1 MGSIAR
7 DPGMTKSYKFIQILF
22 NDAVTCLDFRVLVM
36 NELKKW
42 SINGIKMTRKMR
54 RTSTESCAIT
64 ISCTADAWDRTRAVA
79 VGVQQ

>member
-42 SINGIKMTRKMR
+42 SINGIKMTRKM
-54 RTSTESCAIT
+54 
-64 ISCTADAWDRTRAVA
+64 
-79 VGVQQ
+79 